1 MASPIN
7 KTVLE
12 HLAKLARIELDPKEE
27 AKFLAD
33 LTEILDYFK
42 ELESLNTTNVT
53 PMAGGTDL
61 KNIFREDAERENTD
75 RGAGVELFPET
86 QNGFLKVPP
95 VFE

>member
-7 KTVLE
+7 KIALE

-27 AKFLAD
+27 EKLLVD

-42 ELESLNTTNVT
+42 ELEALDTTNVI
-53 PMAGGTDL
+53 PMTGGTNL
-61 KNIFREDAERENTD
+61 KNIFREDNERENTD
-75 RGAGVELFPET
+75 RGAGAESFPET
-86 QNGFLKVPP
+86 KNGFLKVPS